1 MEAAEQKLSRAAY
14 FELEAASE
22 TKHEYHRGEIFD
34 MTGASARHNL
44 IASNLITLLNNAL
57 GETDCFVFPG
67 DIKVEVE
74 PGEHYTY
81 PDVSVLC
88 GEVAFAAG
96 RDDVIANPVV
106 IVEVLSRSTE
116 DYDRGSKFK
125 AYRKLA
131 SLRDYLLVD
140 QYSVSVEHFST
151 DGGGT
156 WHLAEYEDRS
166 DRLTIRS
173 VAVELSLA
181 EVYHRIEI
189 GDDKGRASQTD
200 PS

>member
-1 MEAAEQKLSRAAY
+1 MEAAEQKLSPAAY
-14 FELEAASE
+14 FELEAEAE

-81 PDVSVLC
+81 PDVSIVC

-181 EVYHRIEI
+181 EIYHRIEI

>member
-1 MEAAEQKLSRAAY
+1 MEAMEQRLSSAAY

-22 TKHEYHRGEIFD
+22 TKHEYHHGEIFD

-57 GETDCFVFPG
+57 GKTSCFVFPG
-67 DIKVEVE
+67 DIKVEVD
-74 PGEHYTY
+74 PGAHYTY
-81 PDVSVLC
+81 PDVSVVC
-88 GEVAFAAG
+88 GEVAFAGG
-96 RDDVIANPVV
+96 RDDVIVNPVV
-106 IVEVLSRSTE
+106 IVEVLSRSTA

-131 SLRDYLLVD
+131 GLRDYLLVD
-140 QYSVSVEHFST
+140 QYRVSVEHFST

-156 WHLAEYEDRS
+156 WSLAEYEDRS
-166 DRLTIRS
+166 DRVTISS
-173 VAVELSLA
+173 VGVDLSLA
-181 EVYHRIEI
+181 EIYHRIDIE
-189 GDDKGRASQTD
+189 DEKGRVRRPD

>member
-81 PDVSVLC
+81 PDVSVVC
-88 GEVAFAAG
+88 GEVDFAAG
-96 RDDVIANPVV
+96 RDDVIANPLV

-156 WHLAEYEDRS
+156 WYLAEYEDRS